1 MKSAAVFIGLIWS
14 AFSFGQ
20 YDHQENSEFELEA
33 SASKEWFF
41 ACDSGDEIV
50 LRCTVKN
57 GGGFDKMEFGR
68 YNESALLTVSSSSKH
83 SEKLDIREQG
93 IYVLRVHNTD
103 QKNQIKLSVR
113 QKGASDFPRANAI
126 SWVTVY
132 DTLWSRPAK
141 YMVDTTLYVAKTVH
155 QSQHFFLNSASNL
168 MGRTRV
174 TLPIELLQNTVRWFY
189 TYTCFRDAEQAQK
202 ISKTFDLA
210 GQLAGW
216 LIGSG
221 GKLIGQAASVLTAP
235 PGGDQCDVYLLD
247 DKQMRAFRDKED
259 FTYKIS
265 GTRENYASG
274 VVEIADEKRDLYLGF
289 RNSSVLHGIHISVE
303 VAAIVEETQ
312 RIEKVK
318 QSYSLRTRTEPVLTM
333 DLERK

>member
-1 MKSAAVFIGLIWS
+1 MKNTVVFIALVWR

-20 YDHQENSEFELEA
+20 YDHQDNSEFELEA
-33 SASKEWFF
+33 STTKEWYF
-41 ACDSGDEIV
+41 ACDAGDEMV
-50 LRCTVKN
+50 LRCTVK
-57 GGGFDKMEFGR
+57 GGGTFEKIEFGR
-68 YNESALLTVSSSSKH
+68 YNDASLLTVSKASKH
-83 SEKLDIREQG
+83 SEKLDILERG
-93 IYVLRVHNTD
+93 IYVLRIHSAD
-103 QKNQIKLSVR
+103 QKNQMKLSVR
-113 QKGASDFPRANAI
+113 QKGETDFPRANAI
-126 SWVTVY
+126 SWLTVQ
-132 DTLWSRPAK
+132 DTIWSRPSK
-141 YMVDTTLYVAKTVH
+141 YMVDSTLYIPTLVH

-168 MGRTRV
+168 IGRTRV
-174 TLPIELLQNTVRWFY
+174 TLPIELPENTVRWFY

-221 GKLIGQAASVLTAP
+221 GKIIGLTASALTAP

-259 FTYKIS
+259 FSYKVS

-274 VVEIADEKRDLYLGF
+274 VVEITDEIGDVHLGF
-289 RNSSVLHGIHISVE
+289 RNNSILHGIHISVE
-303 VAAIVEETQ
+303 VAAIVEETR
-312 RIEKVK
+312 RIEIEKK
-318 QSYSLRTRTEPVLTM
+318 NYSLQSRTIPVFTM